1 MVHLDLLSL
10 ESVRRFAQ
18 TIIARPEPLS
28 VLINNAGMSDGRGY
42 ASWSVGKSHLSTDG
56 LEMVTQTNHLSHFLL
71 TNLLKDKLV
80 SAGSARVV
88 NVSSIK
94 AMMAPLDLDNINFE
108 MDSSHAA
115 LNFNYH
121 NSKLMNVMFS
131 KEICK
136 RWGGLGVT
144 SYSCH
149 PGLVRTEVFRNFNPA
164 LQKLIVFL
172 GYWTGKNNLQGAQST
187 IFLALQPGLESQAG
201 SCFGDCRNC
210 DWIMAF
216 NKVASDARLASG
228 LWDRSAELVSTSLSC
243 SRFFSFSGLCSCSVV

>member
-131 KEICK
+131 KEICR
-136 RWGGLGVT
+136 RWSSLGVT

-164 LQKLIVFL
+164 LQKVMVFF
-172 GYWTGKNNLQGAQST
+172 GYWTGKDNLQGAQST

-201 SCFGDCRNC
+201 SYFGDCRNWDC
-210 DWIMAF
+210 FMAF
-216 NKVASDARLASG
+216 NKGAQDDRLASG
-228 LWDRSAELVSTSLSC
+228 LWDRSAELVSN
-243 SRFFSFSGLCSCSVV
+243 FSS